1 MAQVTG
7 KRFVRSLNIFVG
19 QYVLK
24 KYMYTL
30 KKLYSTECT
39 KNNIDNS

>member
-19 QYVLK
+19 QYVLI
-24 KYMYTL
+24 KYIYTL
-30 KKLYSTECT
+30 KNFIQL
-39 KNNIDNS
+39 NVDA